1 MDTLTQDP
9 RLFPQLQTP
18 QIDRLK
24 SLGGRPEAVAAGQVL
39 VEQGERDYCF
49 FVVLDGCL
57 DVLQETDRG
66 YRLVVQHRQGNFF
79 GDTHAIS
86 GRNSLARL
94 QASEPSTVLRF
105 SAEQLRQLVAV
116 RSDLSELILFAFLN
130 RRAALVKGGLSSLRV
145 VGSRFCGDTHRIREF
160 LTKNAQP
167 FVWLDLET
175 DAALGDLLDAFQLG
189 VQDTPVLL
197 CSQKAHRNPSNS
209 DIASWLGLNRIPE
222 AEVHDVVVVGAGPAG
237 LAATVYAASEGLG
250 VVTLDCSGPGGQ
262 AGTSSKIENYLGFPS
277 GISGQELADRALLQA
292 QKFGA
297 TLASARRVKEL
308 ECQGPTYLVHLEDG
322 SQLCTRAIVVA
333 SGARYRKLAL
343 PELPHFEGRGV
354 FYGATAMEGVLCKNS
369 VVVVVGAGNS
379 AGQACVF
386 LSGLASRVHLVVR
399 GQDLSAS
406 MSRYLI
412 RRIEET
418 ENIELHTQ
426 TEVIAL
432 HGQDHLE
439 QLVIQHRPSGQQ
451 QTLEASALFSM
462 VGAVPKTEWLAGCVA
477 LDSKGF
483 VLTGRDLS
491 AEQLTSQGWKAARSP
506 YPYETSL
513 PRIFAVGDVRS
524 ESTKRVATA
533 VGEGS
538 AAIHFLHRSLA
549 DND

>member
-18 QIDRLK
+18 QLDRLK
-24 SLGGRPEAVAAGQVL
+24 SLGGRPEAVDVGQVL

-175 DAALGDLLDAFQLG
+175 DAALGDLLDAFRLG
-189 VQDTPVLL
+189 VEDTPVLL

-209 DIASWLGLNRIPE
+209 EIASWLGLNRIPE

-297 TLASARRVKEL
+297 TLAAARRVKKL

-322 SQLCTRAIVVA
+322 SRLCARAIVVA
-333 SGARYRKLAL
+333 SGARYRKLDL
-343 PELPHFEGRGV
+343 PELPRFEGRGV
-354 FYGATAMEGVLCKNS
+354 FYGATAMEGVLCRNS

-386 LSGLASRVHLVVR
+386 LSGLATRVHLVVR

-426 TEVIAL
+426 TEVTEL

-439 QLVIQHRPSGQQ
+439 TLVIQHRPSGQQ
-451 QTLEASALFSM
+451 QTLEAAALFSM

-491 AEQLTSQGWKAARSP
+491 NEQLISQGWKAARSP

-513 PRIFAVGDVRS
+513 PRVFAVGDVRS